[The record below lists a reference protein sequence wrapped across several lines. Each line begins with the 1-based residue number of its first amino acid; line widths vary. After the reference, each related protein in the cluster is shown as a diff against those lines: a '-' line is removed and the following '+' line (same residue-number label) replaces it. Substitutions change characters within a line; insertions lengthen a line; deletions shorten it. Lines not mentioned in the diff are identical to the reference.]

1 MRMSKFVEDIRNAVR
16 SGSLK
21 EPFRASDV
29 KAACPGWAKSTYSV
43 FLAKHRRGNP
53 GDYTEY
59 FVRHSRG
66 LYILIEH

>member
-1 MRMSKFVEDIRNAVR
+1 MSRFAEDIRNAVR

-29 KAACPGWAKSTYSV
+29 KLACPGWAERTYSV

-53 GDYTEY
+53 GGYAEY
-59 FVRHSRG
+59 FVRHSKG
-66 LYILIEH
+66 SYSLIEH